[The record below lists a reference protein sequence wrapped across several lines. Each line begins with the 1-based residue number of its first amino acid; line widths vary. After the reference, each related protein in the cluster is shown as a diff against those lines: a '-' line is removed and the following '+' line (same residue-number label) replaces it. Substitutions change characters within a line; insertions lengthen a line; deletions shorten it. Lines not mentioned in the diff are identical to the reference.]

1 MPSSNSS
8 ETEQFNR
15 DVQFL
20 LKPKNP
26 NARSLLAF
34 IHRTIRQFGLQVY
47 ITEIDIFVEAYLRGV
62 KYTQEHQT
70 EIRQPKAWM
79 RRTAYNIIREC
90 KRDRQRYSALAFDE
104 LMDQGPP
111 GQSAPEEVDSADI
124 ADSISAVLEALERL
138 SPGDRSLIQWQIVEG
153 LSWQE
158 VQSRLV
164 AEGEDFVPLATLR
177 KRGQRALERLR
188 RAYHIVN
195 GEPGSPELEGNL
207 SEHPDGDSNQR
218 YRPISTVT
226 YADADTDVRGMP
238 DVATETTWSIT
249 LEGQLTRTVADVE
262 LIEAI
267 AAELRRLTGD
277 ASLSLTSIQQG
288 SIIIELQGS
297 DEGFKVIESLIN
309 SGQLTS
315 ILGLPVKKVGLV
327 NESPNSSPLANLTP
341 SCSTPPA
348 QTVQVP
354 QDRSALYDFLVNLP
368 AAQFRAVL
376 IDLDLPRE
384 NQAHLYATRWE
395 QAAYLFDWLES
406 SVGPGLDALRNSLV
420 KLCESL

>member
-1 MPSSNSS
+1 MPSSKSS

-34 IHRTIRQFGLQVY
+34 IQRTIRQFGLQVY

-111 GQSAPEEVDSADI
+111 GQSAPDGVDSTEI
-124 ADSISAVLEALERL
+124 ANSISTVLQALETL

-158 VQSRLV
+158 VQARLV
-164 AEGEDFVPLATLR
+164 AAGEDSVPLATLR

-188 RAYHIVN
+188 RAYHTCHR
-195 GEPGSPELEGNL
+195 EPDSEELLDDL
-207 SEHPDGDSNQR
+207 SDHPVDQ
-218 YRPISTVT
+218 P
-226 YADADTDVRGMP
+226 
-238 DVATETTWSIT
+238 
-249 LEGQLTRTVADVE
+249 
-262 LIEAI
+262 
-267 AAELRRLTGD
+267 
-277 ASLSLTSIQQG
+277 
-288 SIIIELQGS
+288 
-297 DEGFKVIESLIN
+297 
-309 SGQLTS
+309 
-315 ILGLPVKKVGLV
+315 
-327 NESPNSSPLANLTP
+327 
-341 SCSTPPA
+341 
-348 QTVQVP
+348 
-354 QDRSALYDFLVNLP
+354 
-368 AAQFRAVL
+368 
-376 IDLDLPRE
+376 
-384 NQAHLYATRWE
+384 
-395 QAAYLFDWLES
+395 
-406 SVGPGLDALRNSLV
+406 
-420 KLCESL
+420 